1 MDQLYHSFPLLHG
14 TEKSGKTKIWL
25 AQVFSNSDNTAY
37 AVIIY
42 GQEEGKLQETRR
54 DYTTGKNIGKKNETT
69 PLIQCMSETERKWLD
84 KITKEGYVDRS
95 SKDSNN
101 QHNMEEKE
109 QKNENSYPI
118 YPMLAQTYDPK
129 AKNKKKGI
137 TYPCFVQPKIDG
149 LRCLM
154 YCLDDDIVCQ
164 SRTGGQFQTV
174 GHLAQILQPL
184 LTAHPNWVI
193 DGELYT
199 RNYPFEE
206 LAGLIKKV
214 KLSNADLE
222 KLRWVEYHIYDAIC
236 LSQPDMSFQDR
247 LGWLHSHLP
256 KHLLIVKVQTDVVND
271 IPAFLEM
278 FSQHVS
284 DGWEGVMLRN
294 MAAPYLVNY
303 RSHDLQKYK
312 EMMEEE
318 YPIVGWK
325 EADGRDKGTVI
336 WLCRTAEGLEF
347 AVRPRGTLEQRRE
360 WFQNAGKYLGKPLTV
375 IFQEKSEKNVPRF
388 PVGKAIRDGY

>member
-25 AQVFSNSDNTAY
+25 AQVFANKNNTAC

-42 GQEEGKLQETRR
+42 GQEDGKLQETRR
-54 DYTTGKNIGKKNETT
+54 EYTTGKNIGKKNETT
-69 PLIQCMSETERKWLD
+69 PLMQCMSETERKWLD
-84 KITKEGYVDRS
+84 KLTKEGYVDRS
-95 SKDSNN
+95 STVSNT
-101 QHNMEEKE
+101 QEEKM
-109 QKNENSYPI
+109 NTYPV

-137 TYPCFVQPKIDG
+137 KYPCFVQPKIDG

-154 YCLDDDIVCQ
+154 YSATNIVCQ

-174 GHLAQILQPL
+174 GHLVDILGPL
-184 LTAHPNWVI
+184 LTAHPDWVI

-214 KLSNADLE
+214 KLSDTDLD

-236 LSQPDMSFQDR
+236 LSAPELPFEDR
-247 LGWLHSHLP
+247 LAWLHSHLP
-256 KHLLIVKVQTDVVND
+256 NHPLIVSVQTDVVND
-271 IPAFLEM
+271 IPEFLEK
-278 FSQHVS
+278 FSLHVS

-294 MAAPYLVNY
+294 CDGPYLVNY

-318 YPIVGWK
+318 YSIVGWK

-336 WLCRTAEGLEF
+336 WLCRTTEGLEF

-360 WFQNAGKYLGKPLTV
+360 WFEQAEKYLGKQLTV